1 MKAGKVGK
9 KEEKCLK
16 TLFKDVGNYLKLD
29 GQVAMWGAQSAPFG
43 SDRVN

>member
-16 TLFKDVGNYLKLD
+16 IFFRDVGSYLKLG
-29 GQVAMWGAQSAPFG
+29 GQVVIWGTKSAPSG
-43 SDRVN
+43 